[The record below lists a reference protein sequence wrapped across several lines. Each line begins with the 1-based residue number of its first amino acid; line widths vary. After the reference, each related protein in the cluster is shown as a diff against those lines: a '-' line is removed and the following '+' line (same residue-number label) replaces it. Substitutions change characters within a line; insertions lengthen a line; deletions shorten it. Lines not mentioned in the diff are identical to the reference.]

1 MTYPTRAWRSC
12 GIAIRSALAMGL
24 NLRNESQIPLLSK
37 EIRYRVWWA
46 LYLLDNS
53 LSGLTGRPPSVSRLF
68 CTTPLPIPFEEETL
82 RTESFRK
89 YLEDESSRR
98 KLNEKLLSHVRRDGA
113 REWTDNDQSLGQA
126 SRKRMLDAGENATT
140 FFPEY
145 PPLTSS
151 LCFWYEAS
159 LSMLMR
165 EAIETLYVPSG
176 AQKQWVRIEVAISSL
191 NTKIDA
197 LIASLPS
204 SYAFQNVENATSL
217 NRHSARFAFQFFYTK
232 ILITQPCLGQL
243 FHTSQEVNSLEP
255 SHESIP
261 AICIQSAI
269 QLIKLLPDQ
278 PNLDWL
284 YGLFPWW
291 SALQYIIQAVTI
303 MLTGS
308 FLRSRLGSLH
318 SIDVSKSTFKA
329 KKWLME
335 LCQVHYPAY
344 KAWLIYSD
352 MISSHARR
360 LGFPD
365 S

>member
-1 MTYPTRAWRSC
+1 MRC
-12 GIAIRSALAMGL
+12 ALAMGL

-68 CTTPLPIPFEEETL
+68 CTAPLPIPFEEEML
-82 RTESFRK
+82 RTEPFRK
-89 YLEDESSRR
+89 HFEDETSRG
-98 KLNEKLLSHVRRDGA
+98 KLNQKLFSHVNRDGA
-113 REWTDNDQSLGQA
+113 SEWTENDESRRPA
-126 SRKRMLDAGENATT
+126 SRKRMLDEGKNATAL
-140 FFPEY
+140 FPEY
-145 PPLTSS
+145 PPLSSS

-159 LSMLMR
+159 LSIIMR

-176 AQKQWVRIEVAISSL
+176 AQKQWARIELAIHSL

-197 LIASLPS
+197 LLASLPS
-204 SYAFQNVENATSL
+204 SYAVQLVENATFL
-217 NRHSARFAFQFFYTK
+217 NRHSVRFAFQFFYTK

-243 FHTSQEVNSLEP
+243 LHTSQEMNSLEP

-261 AICIQSAI
+261 ATCIQSAI
-269 QLIKLLPDQ
+269 QLIKLFPDEAD
-278 PNLDWL
+278 LDWL

-291 SALQYIIQAVTI
+291 SALQYIIQAITV

-308 FLRSRLGSLH
+308 FLRSRVGSLRF
-318 SIDVSKSTFKA
+318 IDVSKNILKA

-344 KAWLIYSD
+344 KAWLIYGD
-352 MISSHARR
+352 IISSHARKF
-360 LGFPD
+360 GFPD